1 MKCCGILLSFMHV
14 MVFDCWLA
22 FINRL
27 FINRL
32 FINRLNKLWTDRLI
46 FLISDESKFP
56 DTLPNESWGYE
67 VVWFQLE
74 PEDSYVIRNK
84 PATLVCRVASA
95 LKVKK

>member
-1 MKCCGILLSFMHV
+1 MHV

-22 FINRL
+22 FINRLFINRL